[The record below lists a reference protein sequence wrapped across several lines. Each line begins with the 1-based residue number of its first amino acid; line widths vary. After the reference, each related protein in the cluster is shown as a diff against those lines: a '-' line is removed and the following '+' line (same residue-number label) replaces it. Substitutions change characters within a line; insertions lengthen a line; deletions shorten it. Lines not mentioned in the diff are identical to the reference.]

1 MKYSLI
7 PIACLVLAQ
16 AASAQSVYS
25 TEQIITNVLRTGIW
39 EGQVDKRLRTEG
51 DAAAVVLTKV
61 IAGRDVSRGEVDT
74 MLDMLLSSFS
84 ELGLIESA
92 AEREPRTAL
101 FLLRYFDCVV
111 YDAAL
116 KKKIADTRKS
126 ILAAFA
132 KFKTAEAGPFA
143 GLRLSGRNKYPQTR
157 SDTFVPP
164 HVSVR
169 HYESRQLSSAD
180 RDRPLARVG
189 NEAQVSEAI
198 HKETHSGS
206 GCANHFRQLHLT
218 DFRNDLLRFA
228 AVAEVSK

>member
-25 TEQIITNVLRTGIW
+25 TEQIITNVLRSGVW

-51 DAAAVVLTKV
+51 GAATAVLTKI
-61 IAGRDVSRGEVDT
+61 IAGREVSRGEVDT
-74 MLDMLLSSFS
+74 MLDMLRSSFS
-84 ELGLIESA
+84 ELGLIEST

-126 ILAAFA
+126 ILETFA
-132 KFKTAEAGPFA
+132 KFKAAEAGP
-143 GLRLSGRNKYPQTR
+143 P
-157 SDTFVPP
+157 
-164 HVSVR
+164 
-169 HYESRQLSSAD
+169 
-180 RDRPLARVG
+180 
-189 NEAQVSEAI
+189 AQ
-198 HKETHSGS
+198 
-206 GCANHFRQLHLT
+206 
-218 DFRNDLLRFA
+218 
-228 AVAEVSK
+228 